1 MRKVA
6 NQKDNEEFY
15 SLVKEVA
22 LFKPAQIAETAESKQ
37 RTRTG
42 TQEGENAH
50 RPLLKGD
57 GRARSGTMC
66 TRMQMTPPS

>member
-1 MRKVA
+1 MLKVA
-6 NQKDNEEFY
+6 NQEFY

-22 LFKPAQIAETAESKQ
+22 LFKPAQIAETAEPKQ

-57 GRARSGTMC
+57 GRARFGTMC